1 VGVIVLYFDFSAV
14 QRLDNAMS
22 IQFLTSA
29 ASILHKHGHI
39 TPKETDN
46 LRLTLSRIN
55 TNTPTTNSVFL
66 ELEQNQSE
74 ILSILKYRFGTSG
87 LALNLIRISM
97 QQSLRPLQDR
107 LTACGHNLVK
117 KSQIVFN
124 RPLFIY
130 SSGKPQ
136 YKTLA
141 STFVIDLAEKIVATT
156 THLSETINRFGW
168 MIPSQEPSSEDVG
181 IDLEI
186 AEALG
191 LSGLTDKVL
200 PFNEEK
206 ELVRRVHQA
215 LLSLADYCSDFSE
228 QVIQNQKT
236 EAGHNLLSSSE
247 ILRAE
252 CLRLS
257 AINFPE
263 GDSFTMWETRRR
275 HLSANISSI
284 TEALKLVCTAC
295 EEAVN
300 FEPSTVASMSDRD
313 SVKNRLVT
321 QMVGS
326 GTPVALAAKAAQDFI
341 VYLRDKQLS
350 PGEVIAGELSRINPL
365 LNVRCLELLQN
376 DVSEVGSMAA
386 SSDLKKR
393 VVDRS
398 KALADQ
404 LKNLAVTIGLVSLL
418 PFFIGCGLKTNPKST
433 ATELRPDVLFK
444 SAAQRVPDYIIT
456 SEKNVNKGTN
466 QPDPKRGTNGNK
478 GK

>member
-1 VGVIVLYFDFSAV
+1 MLYFDFSAV

-29 ASILHKHGHI
+29 ASVLHKHGHI

-46 LRLTLSRIN
+46 LRVALTRLNPNS
-55 TNTPTTNSVFL
+55 PQSTTNSVFL
-66 ELEQNQSE
+66 ELEQNQNE

-97 QQSLRPLQDR
+97 QQNLKPLQER
-107 LTACGHNLVK
+107 LTVCGHNLVK
-117 KSQIVFN
+117 KSQLVFN

-156 THLSETINRFGW
+156 TSLSETINRFGW
-168 MIPSQEPSSEDVG
+168 MIPSQEPSSTDVR

-206 ELVRRVHQA
+206 ELVRRVHQV

-228 QVIQNQKT
+228 QVIQNQRI

-275 HLSANISSI
+275 HLSANMSSI

-295 EEAVN
+295 EDAVN
-300 FEPSTVASMSDRD
+300 FEPTNAVTISDRE
-313 SVKNRLVT
+313 SVKNRLVI

-326 GTPVALAAKAAQDFI
+326 GTPVAQAAKAAQDI
-341 VYLRDKQLS
+341 MVYLRDKQLS
-350 PGEVIAGELSRINPL
+350 PKEVIAGELSRINPL
-365 LNVRCLELLQN
+365 LNVKCLELLQN
-376 DVSEVGSMAA
+376 DVSEAGAMTA
-386 SSDLKKR
+386 SSELKKR

-398 KALADQ
+398 KALSDQ
-404 LKNLAVTIGLVSLL
+404 LKNLVVTLGIALLL
-418 PFFIGCGLKTNPKST
+418 PFFVGCGLKTSPKSD
-433 ATELRPDVLFK
+433 AAELRPDVPFK
-444 SAAQRVPDYIIT
+444 SASQTPPEYIII
-456 SEKNVNKGTN
+456 SPDKNVPGKNLS
-466 QPDPKRGTNGNK
+466 DPKRGTNGNK

>member
-1 VGVIVLYFDFSAV
+1 MLYFDFSAV

-29 ASILHKHGHI
+29 ASVLHKHGHI

-46 LRLTLSRIN
+46 LRMALTRLNPNSPQA
-55 TNTPTTNSVFL
+55 TSNSVFL
-66 ELEQNQSE
+66 ELEQNQNE

-97 QQSLRPLQDR
+97 QQNLRPLQER

-117 KSQIVFN
+117 KSQLVFN

-141 STFVIDLAEKIVATT
+141 STFVIDLAEKIVTT
-156 THLSETINRFGW
+156 TTSLSETINRFGW
-168 MIPSQEPSSEDVG
+168 MIPSQEPLSLDVG

-206 ELVRRVHQA
+206 ELVRRVHQI

-228 QVIQNQKT
+228 QVIQNQRL

-275 HLSANISSI
+275 HLSANMSSI

-295 EEAVN
+295 EDAVN
-300 FEPSTVASMSDRD
+300 FETTNPATISDRE

-326 GTPVALAAKAAQDFI
+326 GISVALAAKAAQDFM

-350 PGEVIAGELSRINPL
+350 PSEVIAGELSRINPQ
-365 LNVRCLELLQN
+365 LNVKCLELMQN
-376 DVSEVGSMAA
+376 DVSEVGAMAA

-393 VVDRS
+393 VIDRS
-398 KALADQ
+398 KALSDQ
-404 LKNLAVTIGLVSLL
+404 LKNLVVTLGFALLL
-418 PFFIGCGLKTNPKST
+418 PFFIGCGLKTAPKSD
-433 ATELRPDVLFK
+433 ATELRPDVLYK
-444 SAAQRVPDYIIT
+444 SASQTRPEYIII
-456 SEKNVNKGTN
+456 SPDKNVTGKNP
-466 QPDPKRGTNGNK
+466 PDQKRGTNGNQ

>member
-1 VGVIVLYFDFSAV
+1 MLYFDISAV

-22 IQFLTSA
+22 IQFLTAA
-29 ASILHKHGHI
+29 ASVLHKHGHI
-39 TPKETDN
+39 TPKEIDN
-46 LRLTLSRIN
+46 LRLALTRLKATTPSALS
-55 TNTPTTNSVFL
+55 NSVFL
-66 ELEQNQSE
+66 ELEQNQNE

-87 LALNLIRISM
+87 LALNLIRVSS
-97 QQSLRPLQDR
+97 QQSLRPLQER
-107 LTACGHNLVK
+107 LTACGQNLVK
-117 KSQIVFN
+117 KSQLVFN

-206 ELVRRVHQA
+206 ELVRRVHHVM
-215 LLSLADYCSDFSE
+215 LSLADYCSDFSE
-228 QVIQNQKT
+228 QVIQNNRT

-295 EEAVN
+295 EDAVN
-300 FEPSTVASMSDRD
+300 FESTQTPAISDRE

-326 GTPVALAAKAAQDFI
+326 GTPVALAAKAAQDFMH
-341 VYLRDKQLS
+341 YLREKQLS
-350 PGEVIAGELSRINPL
+350 PSEVIAGELSRINPL
-365 LNVRCLELLQN
+365 LNVKCLELLQA
-376 DVSEVGSMAA
+376 DVSEVGAMAA

-398 KALADQ
+398 KALTDQ
-404 LKNLAVTIGLVSLL
+404 LKNLAVILCLALLL
-418 PFFIGCGLKTNPKST
+418 PFFIGCGLKTDPKT
-433 ATELRPDVLFK
+433 DAAELRPDIQFK
-444 SAAQRVPDYIIT
+444 SASLTPPEYII
-456 SEKNVNKGTN
+456 SPNKNLIPGTN

-478 GK
+478 SK

>member
-1 VGVIVLYFDFSAV
+1 MLYFDFSAV

-29 ASILHKHGHI
+29 ASVLHKHGHI

-46 LRLTLSRIN
+46 LRLTLSRLN
-55 TNTPTTNSVFL
+55 TNAPNENTTSMFL
-66 ELEQNQSE
+66 ELEQSQSE
-74 ILSILKYRFGTSG
+74 ILAILKYRFGTSG

-97 QQSLRPLQDR
+97 LQSLRPLQER
-107 LTACGHNLVK
+107 LTACGQSLVK
-117 KSQIVFN
+117 KSQLVFN

-130 SSGKPQ
+130 SSGKAQ

-141 STFVIDLAEKIVATT
+141 STFVIDLAEKIVSTT

-168 MIPSQEPSSEDVG
+168 MIPSQEPSSDDVA

-206 ELVRRVHQA
+206 ELVRRVHQV

-228 QVIQNQKT
+228 QLIQNQRT

-275 HLSANISSI
+275 HLAANISSI
-284 TEALKLVCTAC
+284 TEALKLVCVAC
-295 EEAVN
+295 EDAVN
-300 FEPSTVASMSDRD
+300 FDATATATISDRE

-326 GTPVALAAKAAQDFI
+326 GTPVALAAKAAQDFLA
-341 VYLRDKQLS
+341 YLREKQLH
-350 PGEVIAGELSRINPL
+350 PNEVIAGELSRINPL
-365 LNVRCLELLQN
+365 LNIKCLELLQS
-376 DVSEVGSMAA
+376 DASTVGAMAA
-386 SSDLKKR
+386 SSELKNR

-398 KALADQ
+398 KALSDQ
-404 LKNLAVTIGLVSLL
+404 LKNLAVTFLLVLLL
-418 PFFIGCGLKTNPKST
+418 PFFIGCGLKTAPKST
-433 ATELRPDVLFK
+433 ATELRPDIEFK
-444 SAAQRVPDYIIT
+444 SNALPIPEYIVTPDT
-456 SEKNVNKGTN
+456 KVTPGSS

>member
-1 VGVIVLYFDFSAV
+1 MLYFDFSAV

-46 LRLTLSRIN
+46 LRLVLTKIN
-55 TNTPTTNSVFL
+55 TTTTGSSTNSVFL
-66 ELEQNQSE
+66 ELEQNQNE
-74 ILSILKYRFGTSG
+74 ILSILKYRFGVSG

-97 QQSLRPLQDR
+97 LQNLRPLQER
-107 LTACGHNLVK
+107 LTTCGHSLVK
-117 KSQIVFN
+117 KSQLVFN

-130 SSGKPQ
+130 ASGKPQ

-141 STFVIDLAEKIVATT
+141 STFVIDLAEKIVTT
-156 THLSETINRFGW
+156 TTQLSETINRFGW
-168 MIPSQEPSSEDVG
+168 LIPSQEPSSEDVG

-191 LSGLTDKVL
+191 LSGITDKVL

-206 ELVRRVHQA
+206 ELVRRVHQIF
-215 LLSLADYCSDFSE
+215 LSLADYCSDFSE
-228 QVIQNQKT
+228 QVIQNHRT
-236 EAGHNLLSSSE
+236 DAGHNLLSSSE

-263 GDSFTMWETRRR
+263 ADSFTMWETRRR

-284 TEALKLVCTAC
+284 AESLKLVCAAC
-295 EEAVN
+295 EDAVN
-300 FEPSTVASMSDRD
+300 FEPTSAATMSDRE
-313 SVKNRLVT
+313 SVKNRLIT

-326 GTPVALAAKAAQDFI
+326 GTPVGLAAKAAQDFML
-341 VYLRDKQLS
+341 YLQSKKLS
-350 PGEVIAGELSRINPL
+350 ASEVIAGELARINPL
-365 LNVRCLELLQN
+365 LNVKCLELLQN
-376 DVSEVGSMAA
+376 DVSESGAMA
-386 SSDLKKR
+386 SSSELKKR

-398 KALADQ
+398 KALTEQ
-404 LKNLAVTIGLVSLL
+404 LKHLIMTIVITVIF
-418 PFFIGCGLKTNPKST
+418 PFIAGCGLKTDPRST
-433 ATELRPDVLFK
+433 ATELRPDVPFK
-444 SAAQRVPDYIIT
+444 NTATPIPDYIDT
-456 SEKNVNKGTN
+456 PNKPLNPGNN
-466 QPDPKRGTNGNK
+466 QPAPKRGLNDSK
-478 GK
+478 SK